1 MFLKKFSKPFR
12 NGGDENMQ
20 LLKVLKSLFLGVGV
34 ALAYI
39 HMQMQIFDLGY
50 QGKKKEQAIVE
61 LTEKNG
67 VLSYNILRLT
77 SANHLGTNLLSG
89 DSSLIFR
96 DRNNVVQL
104 VTAESIR
111 DEKEIASGKE
121 SKKANSLLSF
131 LPIRSA
137 TEAQAEERKDS
148 EAFSWDSSR

>member
-1 MFLKKFSKPFR
+1 
-12 NGGDENMQ
+12 MQ
-20 LLKVLKSLFLGVGV
+20 LFKIVKSLFLGVGV

-39 HMQMQIFDLGY
+39 HMQMQIFDLAY

-104 VTAESIR
+104 VTAEPMSDQKKLSSI
-111 DEKEIASGKE
+111 KEN
-121 SKKANSLLSF
+121 KKANSLLSF

-148 EAFSWDSSR
+148 EGLPWDSAH

>member
-1 MFLKKFSKPFR
+1 
-12 NGGDENMQ
+12 MQ
-20 LLKVLKSLFLGVGV
+20 LFKIVKSLFLGVGV

-39 HMQMQIFDLGY
+39 HMQMQIFDLAY

-104 VTAESIR
+104 VIAEPMSDQKKLSSI
-111 DEKEIASGKE
+111 KEN
-121 SKKANSLLSF
+121 KKANSLLSF

-137 TEAQAEERKDS
+137 IEAQAEERKDS
-148 EAFSWDSSR
+148 EGLPWDSSR